1 MENSKQRLQQK
12 SLWQAVNLLSQPPCA
27 YSLHPPPPGQATWT
41 PDHRGLQVPSVQVG
55 IGWMAT

>member
-27 YSLHPPPPGQATWT
+27 HSLHPSPPGQATWT
-41 PDHRGLQVPSVQVG
+41 PDRGGLQAHRVQVG
-55 IGWMAT
+55 ISWMAT